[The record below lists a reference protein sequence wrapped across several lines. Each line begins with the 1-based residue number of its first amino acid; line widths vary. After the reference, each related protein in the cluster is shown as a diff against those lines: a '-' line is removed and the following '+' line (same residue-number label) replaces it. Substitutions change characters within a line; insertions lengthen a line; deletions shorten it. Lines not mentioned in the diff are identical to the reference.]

1 MKKKKDFDWIRGF
14 SKISVSA
21 VCKDLKLNKANVLM
35 GTASDKNISLVKK
48 TIEERLRNLDN
59 DQEFSQH
66 IPRID

>member
-14 SKISVSA
+14 SKISVSS

-35 GTASDKNISLVKK
+35 GTASDKSISLVKK
-48 TIEERLRNLDN
+48 TIEERLRDLDN
-59 DQEFSQH
+59 DEEFSQH